1 MKKLLIAAPDTA
13 LTQRLVRLLEPDW
26 EICVCADGDTAVQLV
41 RAVRPDALILH
52 LNLPGLD
59 GLSVLAE
66 LFPHV
71 PPVVLALTAFVSPYI
86 EQATQSLG
94 VGYLVKIPCRTER
107 IIQRLQDM
115 ATAQKLQPRTLAR
128 HLHALGFHIGW
139 NGYRYLLA
147 AIPLFAENPN
157 QHLHKELYPAV
168 MPLCDAGSVQC
179 IERSMRFAIRSA
191 WESGNPFVWT
201 QYFPNHCRKKSC
213 PSIKAFLVCLTEKMN
228 SAPDLDPYLSTVDT
242 PLHFSEKRV

>member
-13 LTQRLVRLLEPDW
+13 LTQRLIRLLQPEW
-26 EICVCADGDTAVQLV
+26 EICVCADGDTAVELV
-41 RAVRPDALILH
+41 RVVRPDALILH

-66 LFPHV
+66 LFPRV

-86 EQATQSLG
+86 EQAAQSLG
-94 VGYLVKIPCRTER
+94 VGYLVKTPCRTER
-107 IIQRLQDM
+107 IVQRLQDM
-115 ATAQKLQPRTLAR
+115 EAAQKIQPHALAR
-128 HLHALGFHIGW
+128 HLHALGFHVGW

-147 AIPLFAENPN
+147 AIPLFAENSN

-168 MPLCDAGSVQC
+168 LPLCDAGSVQC

-191 WESGNPFVWT
+191 WESGNRFIWS
-201 QYFPNHCRKKSC
+201 QYFPHHSRNQRC
-213 PSIKAFLVCLTEKMN
+213 PSIKAFLVCLAEKMD
-228 SAPDLDPYLSTVDT
+228 SASDFDLNLSAIDT
-242 PLHFSEKRV
+242 PLHFSQKRV